1 MAFNLPDLI
10 FRNGVG
16 GSGIGGGEGI
26 GIENRDGGYE
36 SNVRRCPRAGQDGVR
51 SVHGD
56 PHYGFRSAGQ

>member
-1 MAFNLPDLI
+1 MYFNLSDFV

-36 SNVRRCPRAGQDGVR
+36 SNVRGRPRAGQDGVGP
-51 SVHGD
+51 VHGN
-56 PHYGFRSAGQ
+56 PYHGFRSTGQ